1 MPKIGVVL
9 SGCAAKGAYEIGSMR
24 AIDDFFGMDSI
35 KCVSS
40 SSIGGLIGHVYGLG
54 RKDELEHAFREM
66 DNGRYGRYILGFPNN
81 KQAMADLTE
90 LVAGPNELAYE
101 HYVTVWNVSASTV
114 EYKPFH
120 TLTPEELPLY
130 LRAAISL
137 PIFTRGMNIE
147 DQRYLDG
154 ALLDNIP
161 IYPLKDKDL
170 DYIICIYF
178 DNSRYIFENE
188 EFDKKVIKLHDFPNQ
203 ERLEV
208 MFCEPGFFERMHTY
222 AYNYTTE
229 LLQKLFADPEPEK
242 VYEAI
247 AHHNATNDPTY
258 KHRLT
263 ADVVL
268 SGINVM
274 TKRYSKALS
283 TREKVKSK

>member
-1 MPKIGVVL
+1 MPKLGIVL
-9 SGCAAKGAYEIGSMR
+9 SGCASKGAYEIGCLR
-24 AIDDFFGMDSI
+24 AIDDFFGMESI
-35 KCVSS
+35 RCVSS
-40 SSIGGLIGHVYGLG
+40 SSIGGMIGHVYGMG
-54 RKDELEHAFREM
+54 RKEELEAAFKEM

-81 KQAMADLTE
+81 KQAVAELTE

-120 TLTPEELPLY
+120 ALTPEELPLY

-137 PIFTRGMNIE
+137 PVFTRGMVIE
-147 DQRYLDG
+147 GQRYLDG

-208 MFCEPGFFERMHTY
+208 MFCEPGAYDRMY
-222 AYNYTTE
+222 AYGYEYTTK

-242 VYEAI
+242 VYAAI
-247 AHHNATNDPTY
+247 AHHNETCDPTY

-283 TREKVKSK
+283 NREKVKSK